1 MDDIVALSRERIERG
16 SKSFALAARLFEP
29 RMRDDAYQLYAWCRH
44 CDDVIDGQELG
55 HGAVRS
61 LDDRAAMTAALGQ
74 LERATRAALAG
85 RADDPVFIALARV
98 VAAHDIP
105 HRNPFEL
112 LEGFRMDAEGRCYET
127 IEDTLSYCYHVAGV
141 VGVMMA
147 RIMGARDLATLRRA
161 QDLGLAFQL
170 TNIARDVV
178 ADAEAGRIYLPQ
190 RWLDEAGLRRSEI
203 LDPRRRAELAAVVR
217 RLLDVAEPYYRSS
230 GSGLAELPWRAAW
243 AVAAAGTVYREIGEV
258 VKSRGPAAWDRRAV
272 VQRRRKIGAV
282 ATGLARALAS
292 RLPIATR
299 AASPRDPAL
308 WTKPELADQAPD
320 ARQKAVS
327 G

>member
-1 MDDIVALSRERIERG
+1 MDEIVALSRERIERG
-16 SKSFALAARLFEP
+16 SKSFALAARLFQP
-29 RMRDDAYQLYAWCRH
+29 SMRDDAYQLYAWCRH

-61 LDDRAAMTAALGQ
+61 LDDRGAMLAALGQ
-74 LERATRAALAG
+74 LEQATRAALAG
-85 RADDPVFIALARV
+85 NADDPVFVALARV

-105 HRNPFEL
+105 HRHPFEL
-112 LEGFRMDAEGRCYET
+112 LEGFRMDAEGRHYQT

-178 ADAEAGRIYLPQ
+178 ADAEAGRVYLPQ
-190 RWLDEAGLRRSEI
+190 QWLDEAGLKRSDI
-203 LDPRRRAELAAVVR
+203 LDPGRRTQLAAVVH
-217 RLLDVAEPYYRSS
+217 RLLHVAEPYYKSS
-230 GSGLAELPWRAAW
+230 GRGLAELPWRAAW

-258 VKSRGPAAWDRRAV
+258 VKNRGPAAWDRRAV
-272 VQRRRKIGAV
+272 VRRRRKIGAV
-282 ATGLARALAS
+282 VTGLAMALAS
-292 RLPIATR
+292 RLPAASR
-299 AASPRDPAL
+299 ADSPRDPTL
-308 WTKPELADQAPD
+308 WTKPELTENAPD
-320 ARQKAVS
+320 ARQRAAS